1 MMRFLIVHIARLPA
15 AGMALF
21 PFILVKRRAYK
32 EDKVLINHE
41 KIHLVQQLELLVIFF
56 YIIYLVHYAINLARY
71 RNHQTAYRNIVFERE
86 AFNMDSDL
94 LYLKRRKL
102 FAWRFFF
109 R

>member
-1 MMRFLIVHIARLPA
+1 MRFPILHIARLPA

-21 PFILVKRRAYK
+21 PFILVKRKAYK

-41 KIHLVQQLELLVIFF
+41 MIHLVQQLELLLVFF
-56 YIIYLVHYAINLARY
+56 YIIYLVHYIINLARY
-71 RNHQTAYRNIVFERE
+71 RNHQMAYMNIVFERE

-94 LYLKRRKL
+94 LYLKHRKL
-102 FAWRFFF
+102 FAWLRFF